1 MLKYE
6 VSKTKAMSKPSIPLL
21 ALRTF
26 VEVGN
31 YGSVKTAA
39 QVLNVTPGAVSQ
51 QIRLLEERV
60 GTSLL
65 IREPHGVRMT
75 QAGAYAHPVLFDA
88 FAQIEKVVDTLD
100 VCAPSLW
107 FARLLKR

>member
-6 VSKTKAMSKPSIPLL
+6 VSKTKVMSKPSIPLL

-65 IREPHGVRMT
+65 IR
-75 QAGAYAHPVLFDA
+75 
-88 FAQIEKVVDTLD
+88 
-100 VCAPSLW
+100 
-107 FARLLKR
+107 